1 MLIAQLFAGPYVAEI
16 HHHRGWFLRRY
27 EVEIWGDGDY
37 LCYKI
42 KSAVRETLHDLAA
55 RAERALSK
63 NAELP
68 SARAGYAKA
77 YGQPF
82 IELCRETA
90 AVISH
95 LARGHR
101 LEGFPGYRLAPDD
114 HHHVFFKGLLEQQK
128 ENRKRNRNVPVT
140 ATPEDQVSTNNDKVG
155 PIGAQIIAAATHRN
169 GISGAPFGVLLFED
183 YGEDGSRKVGIWF
196 EPSTEGCHCAVLDV
210 DKLAAGDIASMSNS
224 WRGDHY
230 DPMLRTVIEQ
240 IGREER
246 WRPVFGPDYWKQQKT
261 PGPNLE
267 PRAPHHRKHDIKVS
281 KLDVGHAGEQQTV
294 THSHQSFHEPK
305 QAYPP
310 KDARPFT
317 GRPEDE
323 KSPGKELTDHEQGL
337 SMGDKDKVES
347 GNGRKAEARL
357 ACGAVRGSIRVN
369 RSEQEGEYITVSI
382 ARVFKG
388 PDGAIKTTHSYEL
401 DDLSD
406 LSELA
411 LGAKKFIQDE
421 SVKLGQKQH
430 AQTQRVRITR

>member
-1 MLIAQLFAGPYVAEI
+1 
-16 HHHRGWFLRRY
+16 
-27 EVEIWGDGDY
+27 
-37 LCYKI
+37 
-42 KSAVRETLHDLAA
+42 
-55 RAERALSK
+55 
-63 NAELP
+63 
-68 SARAGYAKA
+68 
-77 YGQPF
+77 
-82 IELCRETA
+82 
-90 AVISH
+90 
-95 LARGHR
+95 
-101 LEGFPGYRLAPDD
+101 
-114 HHHVFFKGLLEQQK
+114 VFFKGLLEKQE
-128 ENRKRNRNVPVT
+128 ENPKRNRHAPI
-140 ATPEDQVSTNNDKVG
+140 AARAEDRVSITNDKVG
-155 PIGAQIIAAATHRN
+155 PIRAQIIAAATHRN
-169 GISGAPFGVLLFED
+169 GISGAPYGVVLFDD

-196 EPSTEGCHCAVLDV
+196 EPGTEGCHCAVLDV

-240 IGREER
+240 IDREER

-261 PGPNLE
+261 PRPNLE
-267 PRAPHHRKHDIKVS
+267 PRGPHHRKHDIKVS

-294 THSHQSFHEPK
+294 THSHQTFHEPK
-305 QAYPP
+305 QAYPA
-310 KDARPFT
+310 KDATPFT
-317 GRPEDE
+317 GRPENE
-323 KSPGKELTDHEQGL
+323 KSPGKELADHEQGL

-347 GNGRKAEARL
+347 GNRRKAEARL

-401 DDLSD
+401 DDLSV

-411 LGAKKFIQDE
+411 LGAKKFIQEE